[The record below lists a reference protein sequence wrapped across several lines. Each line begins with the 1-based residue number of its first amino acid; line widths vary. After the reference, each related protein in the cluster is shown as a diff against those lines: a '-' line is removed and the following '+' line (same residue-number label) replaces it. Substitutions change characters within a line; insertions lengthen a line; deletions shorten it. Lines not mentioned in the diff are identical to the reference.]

1 MAIAHESPLLFI
13 EDNDDDYEVVLWAM
27 KKLSLSIPITRCI
40 DGDEALDYL
49 YHRQEFAQPGT
60 SPRPALILL
69 DLNLI
74 SVDGRDVLQAVKSDP
89 ELRMI
94 PVIIWTSS
102 EDPKDIDVSFQLGA
116 NSYILKPMNM
126 KQLLG
131 VVETLNKYWFGVA
144 VAPAGDTLVPLD
156 EKSGA

>member
-27 KKLSLSIPITRCI
+27 KKLSLSIPIVRCI

-49 YHRQEFAQPGT
+49 YHRQEFTPPET

-74 SVDGRDVLQAVKSDP
+74 SVDGRDVLQEVKSDP
-89 ELRMI
+89 DLRMI

-126 KQLLG
+126 SQLLE

-144 VAPAGDTLVPLD
+144 VTSPAAAPEPLD
-156 EKSGA
+156 QKRK